1 MDKWP
6 YTTMPGQIA
15 LCVICRAQ
23 IKTIKD
29 SNGKYFP
36 ESLYWNVEYKRVFC
50 SAQHSLDYH
59 QGNWR

>member
-6 YTTMPGQIA
+6 YTTLPSNGYT
-15 LCVICRAQ
+15 CVICNRQ
-23 IKTIKD
+23 IGYNE

-36 ESLYWNVEYKRVFC
+36 ASLYWNVEYKRVFC

-59 QGNWR
+59 QGTWR